1 MQKEKEES
9 GEDGLLKQI
18 DDSYQPDF
26 KRVSE
31 VNEVSSRV
39 CSSSSL
45 NKHPQPDEKRRMRIL
60 THFEE
65 FRSGRSS
72 LVVLDG
78 ELKSLTVSVLEQDGM
93 LVEEQSIKSLDLSQL
108 EEEEEE
114 MENEEDEVE
123 KKKEEDITDQLD
135 LQVKQE
141 LKLDE
146 FLDLMEIF

>member
-1 MQKEKEES
+1 
-9 GEDGLLKQI
+9 
-18 DDSYQPDF
+18 
-26 KRVSE
+26 
-31 VNEVSSRV
+31 
-39 CSSSSL
+39 
-45 NKHPQPDEKRRMRIL
+45 
-60 THFEE
+60 
-65 FRSGRSS
+65 
-72 LVVLDG
+72 
-78 ELKSLTVSVLEQDGM
+78 M